1 MTEYIQPIGVVYYW
15 MLRVCILAA
24 WNSVY
29 GILGDAGNAA
39 SCGSGV
45 DPFMRDMA
53 FSLLCWVAIQASCPS
68 SPLQCACNA
77 HRVAPPVVEAQSCWD
92 AL

>member
-53 FSLLCWVAIQASCPS
+53 FSLLC
-68 SPLQCACNA
+68 
-77 HRVAPPVVEAQSCWD
+77 
-92 AL
+92 